1 MCFREDGRKA
11 ATELALVVFV
21 VVVVVAE
28 AQRKEG
34 RTLRRLQWRHIQRTL
49 NAPAMHSQHKKTR
62 KKKEEEEEEEQE
74 ENS

>member
-34 RTLRRLQWRHIQRTL
+34 RKNVEKIAMATYTTHSQRTC
-49 NAPAMHSQHKKTR
+49 NALST
-62 KKKEEEEEEEQE
+62 
-74 ENS
+74 